1 MALHI
6 GKTIKRIL
14 AGIGEKSHSS
24 SSSSKQADKQNKQ
37 EMLEQ

>member
-6 GKTIKRIL
+6 SKTIKRIL
-14 AGIGEKSHSS
+14 AGIGEK
-24 SSSSKQADKQNKQ
+24 KQQQADKQNKQ